1 MRGSE
6 GRTGESV
13 RGGSTGESMR
23 RSEGRTTSAL
33 YCYWDKPL
41 TSKTACVCM
50 LACLQLYPNEF

>member
-23 RSEGRTTSAL
+23 RSEGRTISAL
-33 YCYWDKPL
+33 YCYWDVDKPL
-41 TSKTACVCM
+41 TSKTDHVY
-50 LACLQLYPNEF
+50 ACLLTTIYP